1 MIRFVLAASVA
12 LVAAPAFA
20 DGHASAASTDV
31 MSTANTTDWSGWYAG
46 AQYDFLD
53 GSSALGGEFDGDVR
67 GVFAGYR
74 HDYGDIVVGAELDY
88 SVGDFASGPATLV
101 PGTPFDI
108 DSLVRLGLEVGYD
121 AGPALVYA
129 TLGYAHFEFSAGG
142 AGSADGDGVYYG
154 LGLDY
159 MVSERVSLGVE
170 LLRHDF
176 NNINGNSWDFNTVG
190 LNVAYRF

>member
-53 GSSALGGEFDGDVR
+53 GDASLGGGVEGDVS
-67 GVFAGYR
+67 GLFAGYR
-74 HDYGDIVVGAELDY
+74 HDYGDIVVGVELDY
-88 SVGDFASGPATLV
+88 SVGDFESTVV
-101 PGTPFDI
+101 PGVILDV
-108 DSLVRLGLEVGYD
+108 DSLMRLGIEVGYD

-129 TLGYAHFEFSAGG
+129 TLGYTAVDLSLAGVD
-142 AGSADGDGVYYG
+142 AGDGDGVYYG

-176 NNINGNSWDFNTVG
+176 NNINGQGWDFNTVG
-190 LNVAYRF
+190 LNIAYRF